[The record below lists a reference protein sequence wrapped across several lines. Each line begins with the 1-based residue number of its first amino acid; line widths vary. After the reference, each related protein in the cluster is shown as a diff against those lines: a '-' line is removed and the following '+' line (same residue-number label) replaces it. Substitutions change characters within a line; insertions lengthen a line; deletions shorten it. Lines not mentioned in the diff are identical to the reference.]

1 MSRLLAL
8 GLYISFTTKVHRMI
22 ISVFMSFFIFFALIL
37 GILVMLQ
44 QGKGD
49 MGLGSLN
56 SSKQALFGG
65 SGGQTFFQKITWV
78 FGAIFLLGSLGLT
91 VLKMRQLDSSRVIVS
106 QETLPAPVAPAEE
119 KAE

>member
-1 MSRLLAL
+1 MLAL
-8 GLYISFTTKVHRMI
+8 VSNINLNTKVSRMI
-22 ISVFMSFFIFFALIL
+22 ISLLMFFFIFFALIL

-78 FGAIFLLGSLGLT
+78 FGGLFLAGSLGLT

-106 QETLPAPVAPAEE
+106 QQTLPAPVAPAEE
-119 KAE
+119 TAE

>member
-1 MSRLLAL
+1 
-8 GLYISFTTKVHRMI
+8 MI
-22 ISVFMSFFIFFALIL
+22 NFIFMSFFIFFALIL

-56 SSKQALFGG
+56 NSKQALFGG
-65 SGGQTFFQKITWV
+65 SGGQTFFQKITWIV
-78 FGAIFLLGSLGLT
+78 GASFLLGALGLT

-106 QETLPAPVAPAEE
+106 QETLPAPVAPAEDA
-119 KAE
+119 AE